1 MKKDTENNSV
11 SFLFGECNV
20 TIFAPGKNIG
30 CFLRCEE
37 ESYCI
42 GVRYIGAGIAEFT
55 MMGILPYVATDLG
68 ISIPVA
74 GHFISAYAL
83 GVCFGAPMLLLAR
96 KRPLKQ
102 ILLVLM
108 TLMIVGNICA
118 SMAPNYWV
126 LLLGR
131 FVSGLPHGAY
141 FGVASIVA
149 GKLADK
155 GKSSEAVSIMIAG
168 MTVANLF
175 GVPLGTSLSHTL
187 SWRAT
192 FLLVG
197 AWGLITLYYIW
208 RWVPQ
213 VEGLKDTGFKG
224 QFRFLKKPAPWLILG
239 ATALGNG
246 GVFCWYSYITPL
258 LTEVSGFSADS
269 ITALMV
275 LAGFGM
281 VVGNLVSG
289 RMSDRYTPGKV
300 GTVVQGMICVILLL
314 IFLLSPHPWCSAILM
329 TLCTAGLFAV
339 SSPEQVLMIRVA
351 PGGEMLGGACV
362 QMAFNLGNAIGAYIG
377 GLALSGGYRYPALAG
392 VPFALMGF
400 ILFLVFYKKFQ
411 AKY

>member
-1 MKKDTENNSV
+1 MKKS
-11 SFLFGECNV
+11 LIALAFG
-20 TIFAPGKNIG
+20 TLG
-30 CFLRCEE
+30 L
-37 ESYCI
+37 
-42 GVRYIGAGIAEFT
+42 GIAEFT

-197 AWGLITLYYIW
+197 AWGVITLYYIW

-362 QMAFNLGNAIGAYIG
+362 QMAFNFGNAIGAYIG

>member
-1 MKKDTENNSV
+1 MKKS
-11 SFLFGECNV
+11 LIALAFG
-20 TIFAPGKNIG
+20 TLA
-30 CFLRCEE
+30 L
-37 ESYCI
+37 
-42 GVRYIGAGIAEFT
+42 GISEFT
-55 MMGILPYVATDLG
+55 MMGILPYVAADLN

-83 GVCFGAPMLLLAR
+83 GVCAGAPILILAR
-96 KRPLKQ
+96 KHSLKH

-108 TLMIVGNICA
+108 ALMLIGNLGASLAPSYWTLLIA
-118 SMAPNYWV
+118 
-126 LLLGR
+126 R
-131 FVSGLPHGAY
+131 FISGLPHGAY

-175 GVPLGTSLSHTL
+175 GVPLGTSLSHL
-187 SWRAT
+187 ISWRIP
-192 FLLVG
+192 FLLVSG
-197 AWGLITLYYIW
+197 WGFIVLYYIW
-208 RWVPQ
+208 RWVPA

-246 GVFCWYSYITPL
+246 GVFCWYSYINPL
-258 LTEVSGFSADS
+258 LTHVSGFTDES

-289 RMSDRYTPGKV
+289 RLSDRYTPGKI
-300 GTVVQGMICVILLL
+300 GTIVQGLICVILLL
-314 IFLLSPHPWCSAILM
+314 IFFLSPNPWFSALLM

-339 SSPEQVLMIRVA
+339 STPEQVLIIRVSS
-351 PGGEMLGGACV
+351 GGEMLGGACV
-362 QMAFNLGNAIGAYIG
+362 QIAFNLGNAIGAYVG
-377 GLALSGGYRYPALAG
+377 GLAIGESYRYPALVG
-392 VPFALMGF
+392 VPFAFLGF
-400 ILFLVFYKKFQ
+400 VFFFVFYKKYQ
-411 AKY
+411 TKY